1 MKTGK
6 GREKESRVW
15 QALFGE
21 ENMNSLFV
29 AFLVILFCI
38 MMFAEVKKIIRK
50 LSNSSKEVDLI
61 FCRRI
66 ITASI
71 VSTLL
76 LSVGI
81 YFLFFAAPSTEI
93 PIIGIMGAIYG
104 WFHKVAASG

>member
-1 MKTGK
+1 
-6 GREKESRVW
+6 
-15 QALFGE
+15 
-21 ENMNSLFV
+21 MNSLFI

-50 LSNSSKEVDLI
+50 LSNGSKEADLS
-61 FCRRI
+61 FRKRI

-81 YFLFFAAPSTEI
+81 YFLFFAEPSTGI
-93 PIIGIMGAIYG
+93 PLIGIMGAIYG
-104 WFHKVAASG
+104 WFHKVAAS